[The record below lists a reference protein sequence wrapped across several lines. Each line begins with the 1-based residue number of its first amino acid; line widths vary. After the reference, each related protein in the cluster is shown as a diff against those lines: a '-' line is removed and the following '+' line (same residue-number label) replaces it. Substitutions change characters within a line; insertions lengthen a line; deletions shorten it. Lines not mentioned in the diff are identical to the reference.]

1 MSNVHCMIHL
11 RAELYHAGL
20 IYERVKNEI
29 SVRKSSGR
37 KERPKNKK
45 KRRKVNWTGHIL
57 HRNCNPKHVTEGT
70 IGGRIEV
77 TGRRG
82 IRCKQLL
89 GDLTEKRW

>member
-45 KRRKVNWTGHIL
+45 KTKKG
-57 HRNCNPKHVTEGT
+57 
-70 IGGRIEV
+70 
-77 TGRRG
+77 
-82 IRCKQLL
+82 QLDWSHFAQEL
-89 GDLTEKRW
+89 QSKTRY